1 MSIPIPMNTTPRKV
15 AITID
20 PKVWHPILTVIATT
34 ITKLKSGVMIFTPT
48 LYPNIWASLK
58 FRPSNSEAI
67 SECPKNISL
76 SSKKTSISSL

>member
-1 MSIPIPMNTTPRKV
+1 MSIPIPMNTTPRRV

-20 PKVWHPILTVIATT
+20 PKVWHPILTIIATT
-34 ITKLKSGVMIFTPT
+34 ITKLKRGVMIFTPT
-48 LYPNIWASLK
+48 LYIWASLK
-58 FRPSNSEAI
+58 FSPSNSEAI